1 MKVEKASFDDIDE
14 LRDLRLAYLN
24 ADSGPLDE
32 KDADMIHNTLPDYF
46 RSHLN
51 RDLFAYVVRSDGQ
64 IVSCAFLLIVMKPM
78 SPAFI
83 NGKTATVLNVLKI
96 VAIVTIAFDE
106 EADGRSIGDLTK
118 EEISGMVAQ
127 DTASLGEHVEFSE
140 AETAHGTKLLV
151 YNILDEEE
159 ARFEI
164 YTLYKGYQVGCVILP
179 GQGQTLTEELLKMA
193 VDFLSGVWI
202 TE

>member
-1 MKVEKASFDDIDE
+1 MRKPFIWLLLAAALCGLLSAAAAEAPETTEQSVNVMGSFTVSAEIPQGYTFEGNYVSDILYYGTLTPE
-14 LRDLRLAYLN
+14 NPAY
-24 ADSGPLDE
+24 P
-32 KDADMIHNTLPDYF
+32 
-46 RSHLN
+46 
-51 RDLFAYVVRSDGQ
+51 
-64 IVSCAFLLIVMKPM
+64 
-78 SPAFI
+78 
-83 NGKTATVLNVLKI
+83 

-179 GQGQTLTEELLKMA
+179 GQGQTMTEELLKMA

>member
-64 IVSCAFLLIVMKPM
+64 IVSCAFLLVIEKPM

-83 NGKTATVLNVLKI
+83 NGMTATVLNVYTCPDFRHRGCARKIMQKLLADAEEMKVSVIELK
-96 VAIVTIAFDE
+96 AT
-106 EADGRSIGDLTK
+106 ADGYPLYR
-118 EEISGMVAQ
+118 
-127 DTASLGEHVEFSE
+127 SLGFADNHGKYQQMEWKNPLFSN
-140 AETAHGTKLLV
+140 K
-151 YNILDEEE
+151 
-159 ARFEI
+159 
-164 YTLYKGYQVGCVILP
+164 
-179 GQGQTLTEELLKMA
+179 
-193 VDFLSGVWI
+193 
-202 TE
+202 